1 MLGLGLGAQGWG
13 LQLQGWAATVQGS
26 AEKVRV
32 PLGLKKGKCML
43 GSYPLGP
50 SLVLV
55 LGEGRALFSLLT
67 SATAVPRTP
76 QRLCGSS
83 CLLPALFLGP

>member
-1 MLGLGLGAQGWG
+1 MVLAWVVMSLPLYQSLADIVCHYAGPGKCAHPSAQGWG

-55 LGEGRALFSLLT
+55 LGEG
-67 SATAVPRTP
+67 
-76 QRLCGSS
+76 
-83 CLLPALFLGP
+83 